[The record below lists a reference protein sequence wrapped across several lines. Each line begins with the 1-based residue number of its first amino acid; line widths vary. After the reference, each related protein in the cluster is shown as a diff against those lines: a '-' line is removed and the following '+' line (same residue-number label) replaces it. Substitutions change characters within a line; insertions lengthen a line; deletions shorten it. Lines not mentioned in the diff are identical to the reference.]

1 MKNIA
6 VFFGGKSCEHDIS
19 VITGV
24 LTLNSIDKEKFNP
37 IPIYVHND
45 GTWFTGKLLCDI
57 SNYKNLNLNKLSKVT
72 FFAGSNNLY
81 ELRKNRSKRLTNID
95 CAVNCMHGLN
105 GEDGSLIGLLKLC
118 GVAFCSPDIFASS
131 FAMDKD
137 FTKIVLNGLGV
148 EKLPYVRIHKTSF
161 YLKRK
166 TAVKMIENKFKYPVI
181 IKPCS
186 LGSSIGIS
194 TAKNKQELENA
205 LILAFNYDNKVIVE
219 KALENFKE
227 INCSAYKTG
236 ETIVVSSCEE
246 PILASEI
253 LTFNDKYLGSKTG
266 SNKNFPADIPS
277 EISSKIQSITEK
289 IYRKCDFLGVI
300 RIDFLVSNG
309 KVYVNEINTVPGSL
323 SYYLHCKTLKEFTNL
338 LTNLISEGI
347 KEFNEENSRN
357 YVFNS
362 SVLSQDCLNNTKGKM
377 L

>member
-19 VITGV
+19 IITGV
-24 LTLNSIDKEKFNP
+24 LTLNSIDKTKFNVVP
-37 IPIYVHND
+37 VYVHGN
-45 GTWFTGKLLCDI
+45 GNFYTGNLLFNV
-57 SNYKNLNLNKLSKVT
+57 SNYKNLDVKKLKKVT
-72 FFAGSNNLY
+72 FLIGSDILY
-81 ELRKNRSKRLTNID
+81 EVRKNKHKKLYKID
-95 CAVNCMHGLN
+95 CGVNCLHGLN
-105 GEDGSLIGLLKLC
+105 GEDGTLSGYLKLC
-118 GVAFCSPDIFASS
+118 NVPLASPNLFASS
-131 FAMDKD
+131 FSMDKD
-137 FTKIVLNGLGV
+137 FTKIVLSGLNV
-148 EKLPYVRIHKTSF
+148 EKLPYVRLHRSSF
-161 YLKRK
+161 YLKRN
-166 TAVKMIENKFKYPVI
+166 TAIKMIEKKFKYPVI

-205 LILAFNYDNKVIVE
+205 LILAFNYDVKVIVE

-236 ETIVVSSCEE
+236 ESIIVSSCEE

-338 LTNLISEGI
+338 LTNLIGEGI